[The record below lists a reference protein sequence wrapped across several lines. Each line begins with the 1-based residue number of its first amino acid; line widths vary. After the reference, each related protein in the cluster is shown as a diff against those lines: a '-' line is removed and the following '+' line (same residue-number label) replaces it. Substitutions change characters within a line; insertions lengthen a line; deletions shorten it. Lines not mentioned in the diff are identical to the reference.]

1 MTKSLIYSL
10 SFHAIMILLT
20 ILSLPFMI
28 REPVDLPPIIS
39 VELIQISDKTKI
51 PYAPKARKIIEKVK
65 EEEKRVVSEQA
76 PPSAKAKEKPDRIP
90 LPKKEDEK
98 KELVK
103 KKQNPKEVKPEIR
116 QASEFEKKEII
127 DTNQIAALIDKAKEE
142 SEKVEKINKK
152 LTQSSVKNSFASGLT
167 LSEEDAL
174 KAQIFGCWTVPL
186 GLPYD
191 DDLLVRIKL
200 VLKQDGTIYRSEIL
214 DHERMNR
221 PGQKFY
227 KVLAESA
234 LRAVRICQPLR
245 VPQTGYEKWKN
256 IQLNF
261 NPTEM
266 LRGWLSNE
274 SINLHFYNI
283 IIQVYI
289 RS

>member
-10 SFHAIMILLT
+10 SFHAVMILLT
-20 ILSLPFMI
+20 VLSLPFMA

-39 VELIQISDKTKI
+39 VQLIQISDKTNI
-51 PYAPKARKIIEKVK
+51 PFAPKARKVIKKVK
-65 EEEKRVVSEQA
+65 EKEEKRVVSEQA
-76 PPSAKAKEKPDRIP
+76 PPAAKAKEKPDRIP
-90 LPKKEDEK
+90 LPKKQDKK
-98 KELVK
+98 KEIIK
-103 KKQNPKEVKPEIR
+103 KKQNPNEVKPEIR
-116 QASEFEKKEII
+116 QTSEFEKKDII

-142 SEKVEKINKK
+142 SAQIKKRDDKI
-152 LTQSSVKNSFASGLT
+152 TQSSEKNSFAKGLT

-174 KAQIFGCWTVPL
+174 RAQIFGCWTVPL

-200 VLKQDGTIYRSEIL
+200 ELKQDGTISRSEIL

-245 VPQTGYEKWKN
+245 VPQTGYDKWKT

-261 NPTEM
+261 NPMEM
-266 LRGWLSNE
+266 LKG
-274 SINLHFYNI
+274 
-283 IIQVYI
+283 
-289 RS
+289 